1 MWLYSIQR
9 FIMHVWDKKERER
22 EKKCQ
27 TVQRRKGGK
36 KAEEGRSWRT
46 DGWMAGQQTFNSVR
60 QTGER
65 DGDREVAEGC
75 QEYCSVWD
83 STSNSIRTDENSVIN
98 AFAAQHCKASEFQ
111 I

>member
-36 KAEEGRSWRT
+36 KQRKAEVGEQ
-46 DGWMAGQQTFNSVR
+46 MAGQQTFNSVR

-75 QEYCSVWD
+75 QEYCSVWY